1 MDLIIVDQN
10 STFSQSLR
18 EYFSASS
25 KFKNIIVFRT
35 LKELLSNLLPQ
46 KGLLLFE
53 LSETN
58 ENYVE
63 KVTSLNNNLIVVAI
77 SDVAD
82 NPQSLNII
90 EKGVSAILSKADKPE
105 KISEQVDLIIEGKS
119 ILSKEIVENL
129 KNKKNRDNTN
139 RMFINKIVRKL
150 FLL

>member
-18 EYFSASS
+18 EYFYTSS

-46 KGLLLFE
+46 KGILLYE
-53 LSETN
+53 LNEIN
-58 ENYVE
+58 ENEVE
-63 KVTSLNNNLIVVAI
+63 KVTSLNSNLIVVAF

-82 NPQSLNII
+82 NPKSLNII
-90 EKGVSAILSKADKPE
+90 EKGVSAIISKKDKLE
-105 KISEQVDLIIEGKS
+105 KISEQIDLIIEGKS

-129 KNKKNRDNTN
+129 KNKKNENKTN
-139 RMFINKIVRKL
+139 KMFINKIVRKL